1 MMFAANVA
9 AMTPQELLQNLLN
22 RAGLSPNAL
31 ANELHAKGV
40 RQPTLSRFL
49 AGRVGD
55 PRSSWMAPV
64 AKRFNISEHALRD
77 EEEATRVA
85 QELGFAEGYIEPIV
99 KAQPRQT
106 GIDAGMIVLQVAD
119 VARSL
124 SPSKRATMAALLQ
137 NAANTPDE
145 AADIAATIR
154 VLVNGPS
161 GNSRAA

>member
-85 QELGFAEGYIEPIV
+85 QELGFAEGSG
-99 KAQPRQT
+99 RHL
-106 GIDAGMIVLQVAD
+106 DAPDATKDGPL
-119 VARSL
+119 R
-124 SPSKRATMAALLQ
+124 RAFSRT
-137 NAANTPDE
+137 NT
-145 AADIAATIR
+145 R
-154 VLVNGPS
+154 R
-161 GNSRAA
+161 RA